1 MYVDRGNCNARHEER
16 EFEDPREWGEEGV
29 IREAWRRQ
37 GQMGAPGAGEA
48 RLGGKEWVGA
58 QWGLTGQELRSQ
70 KP

>member
-1 MYVDRGNCNARHEER
+1 MYVDRVNCNARHEER
-16 EFEDPREWGEEGV
+16 ESEDPIEWGEEGV
-29 IREAWRRQ
+29 IREAWRKQ

-48 RLGGKEWVGA
+48 RLGGTDGVGA